1 MELKINIGYSEL
13 FNLIKQ
19 LPPNE
24 FFRLKI
30 ELSKIYMAEKA
41 VLKKNT
47 LKSLLLNGPT
57 MTDDQYENY
66 QSNRKWMSQ
75 WRTKV

>member
-13 FNLIKQ
+13 LNLIKQ

-41 VLKKNT
+41 VL
-47 LKSLLLNGPT
+47 
-57 MTDDQYENY
+57 
-66 QSNRKWMSQ
+66 
-75 WRTKV
+75 